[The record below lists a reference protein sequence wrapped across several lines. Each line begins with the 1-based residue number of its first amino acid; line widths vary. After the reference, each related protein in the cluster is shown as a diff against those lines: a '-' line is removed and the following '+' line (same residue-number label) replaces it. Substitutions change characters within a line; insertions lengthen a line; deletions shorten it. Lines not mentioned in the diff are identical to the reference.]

1 MKQGLVLVLSKSPS
15 ETRPINCV
23 GSKLKDL
30 EVSSFKPKCINIK
43 STVQEVH
50 VRLIYVH
57 TRDITKRES
66 TKVAKRLNYSSAG
79 YVWSYSNRARALL
92 RSRGVREA

>member
-1 MKQGLVLVLSKSPS
+1 MKQELVLVLSKSPS
-15 ETRPINCV
+15 ETRPINRI

-30 EVSSFKPKCINIK
+30 EVSSFKPKCVNIK

-50 VRLIYVH
+50 ARLIYVR
-57 TRDITKRES
+57 TRDILKEES

-79 YVWSYSNRARALL
+79 YVWSYSNCARALL
-92 RSRGVREA
+92 RSRGVGEA